1 MIRIMKPAAP
11 EVISIDGVEQTR
23 RDCENYNNCADD
35 YHSGK
40 VKFNILGSIYNADG
54 VKQSLLIA
62 QHDKCCY
69 CESKFGATSYGDI
82 EHHRP
87 KGAVKEEPEHLGYW
101 WLAYVWDNLLVSC
114 EVCNRTH
121 KGTWFPLRNPAARA
135 KTPTDNIDAEEPLLI
150 NPALQDPRNHIRFK
164 EDAPEGLDDIG
175 RTTIKVLGLRRKA
188 LREARLEQSNKIKMN
203 FSLVYLKALAA
214 FDQEDEVK
222 QKSRAEFDKFMEEAT
237 RADAKF
243 SSMAQDLIDQL
254 LNDVAVYGQTLTKSN
269 PQ

>member
-1 MIRIMKPAAP
+1 MKPAAP

-23 RDCENYNNCADD
+23 RDCENYNACADD

-54 VKQSLLIA
+54 VKQSLLAA

-114 EVCNRTH
+114 EMCNRTH

-135 KTPTDNIDAEEPLLI
+135 KTPADNIDAEEPLLI

-164 EDAPEGLDDIG
+164 ADAPEGLDDIG
-175 RTTIKVLGLRRKA
+175 RTTIKVLGLRRKD
-188 LREARLEQSNKIKMN
+188 LQEARLEQFNKIKMN
-203 FSLVYLKALAA
+203 FGLVYLKALAA
-214 FDQEDEVK
+214 FFEQDEELK
-222 QKSRAEFDKFMEEAT
+222 RKYTSEFETFIEEVR

-243 SSMAQDLIDQL
+243 SSMAQDLIEQL
-254 LNDVAVYGQTLTKSN
+254 LKDTEVFGQTLTKSN
-269 PQ
+269 P